1 MTNFLD
7 KQHVTKTLVAT
18 GAIIG
23 LAYGVKTKKS
33 LFITAMAA
41 VGLGIVGALIGDAVV
56 KS

>member
-18 GAIIG
+18 GALIG
-23 LAYGVKTKKS
+23 LAYGIKTNKS
-33 LFITAMAA
+33 MFITAVAA
-41 VGLGIVGALIGDAVV
+41 VGFGMVGALIGDAVV